1 MSDEELYRSAHDQ
14 AGRLA
19 GLYRHALVYVLV
31 NLLLIGINLL
41 TGIGTLWCVW
51 PLLGWGLG
59 LAIHAAGVFGNDSSW
74 VPTGRNVRRGSWSN
88 GGPGRD

>member
-1 MSDEELYRSAHDQ
+1 MSDEERYRSAHDQ

-59 LAIHAAGVFGNDSSW
+59 LAIHAAGVFGNDRFLGADW
-74 VPTGRNVRRGSWSN
+74 QERKARELVQRRSR
-88 GGPGRD
+88 P